1 MAPDLWVHD
10 SMPPGGAKG
19 QSLVQHLENRLS
31 DILSCK
37 LLGRIVAKSSL
48 NFLTD
53 LRVMK

>member
-1 MAPDLWVHD
+1 MAPDFWVHD

-19 QSLVQHLENRLS
+19 QSLILVQHLENRLS

-48 NFLTD
+48 NFL
-53 LRVMK
+53 K